1 MMDHKDILNELNTS
15 ILIKEYV
22 RMIYGDKAEARV
34 ILARLKY
41 GSVEAA

>member
-1 MMDHKDILNELNTS
+1 MEHKDILNEINTS

-22 RMIYGDKAEARV
+22 RMIYGNGVEARV

>member
-1 MMDHKDILNELNTS
+1 MDHKDVLNELNTS
-15 ILIKEYV
+15 ILIKEYI

-34 ILARLKY
+34 NLVKLKY